1 MHVSQGKREPDAFT
15 SESGVTEMVDQPNS
29 MSDSNGPLI
38 LIVEDEE
45 RLAELVADYLAA
57 AGFRTEIIGDGTKVL
72 DWIRDRGPDLV
83 LLDLMLPGKDGLS
96 VCRELRMESQVP
108 VIITTARVEEID
120 RLLGLE
126 LGADDYV
133 CKPYSPRE
141 LVARVKAVLR
151 RSRPAAAGA
160 DTQESPIELHPD
172 SLRVSAGGRAVELT
186 AVEFALL
193 ATLHQAPGRIFPRQR
208 LMDHIYQDHRIV
220 SDRTIDSHVK
230 KLRRRLAELL
240 PDRELIH
247 SVYGVGYRYEDKGPI

>member
-1 MHVSQGKREPDAFT
+1 MDVSQGKRGPVAFT
-15 SESGVTEMVDQPNS
+15 LESGVTEMVDQPNN

-45 RLAELVADYLAA
+45 RLAGLVADYLTA
-57 AGFRTEIIGDGTKVL
+57 AGFAAEIIGDGAKVL
-72 DWIRDRGPDLV
+72 DWIRARGPDLV
-83 LLDLMLPGKDGLS
+83 LLDLMLPGKDGLT
-96 VCRELRMESQVP
+96 VCRELRKESQVP

-151 RSRPAAAGA
+151 RSRPAAAGT
-160 DTQESPIELHPD
+160 DTQESPIELHPE

-193 ATLHQAPGRIFPRQR
+193 ATLHRAPGRIFPRQR

-230 KLRRRLAELL
+230 KLRRRLAELM